1 MLVGEGRDGLLP
13 NREHC
18 HRLALDLPEP
28 PYDARIMWGCEGAGE
43 GTAISIS
50 FIPAV
55 QTDSHEVR
63 RGGAFW
69 PGNGPGNRRLWAGG
83 VLLQFDEGRRSI
95 NLRVGQL
102 A

>member
-1 MLVGEGRDGLLP
+1 
-13 NREHC
+13 
-18 HRLALDLPEP
+18 
-28 PYDARIMWGCEGAGE
+28 
-43 GTAISIS
+43 
-50 FIPAV
+50 V

-69 PGNGPGNRRLWAGG
+69 PGNGRLWAGG
-83 VLLQFDEGRRSI
+83 VLLRFDEGRRSI